1 MNQTQ
6 NLHLPQ
12 WEASD
17 RIHHDDFNAAMAK
30 IDTAV
35 AAAVESKPKIVIG
48 TYTGEAQNLNS
59 GNYRAQNITLGFRPK
74 ILMIVSDMIYSTE
87 PAVILFGEMQVV
99 RDNYVFAQI
108 TDTGFLVGTRANGS
122 QFISPDLNNSS
133 KSYGYL
139 AIG

>member
-1 MNQTQ
+1 MNHTT

-12 WEASD
+12 WEETD
-17 RIHHDDFNAAMAK
+17 RILRNDFNDAFAA
-30 IDTAV
+30 IDAAV
-35 AAAVESKPKIVIG
+35 KAAAESKPKIVIG

-74 ILMIVSDMIYSTE
+74 LLMIVSDMIYSTE

-122 QFISPDLNNSS
+122 EFISPDLNNAS
-133 KSYGYL
+133 KSYGYI
-139 AIG
+139 AVG